1 MAFFGP
7 KNVYTPSTL
16 VGNWQ
21 DDRMDK
27 WFQEKQRYA
36 KVYALPSRGSTGW
49 SKTSDAIG
57 DTMKDEMTKKSTIVR
72 EMDAVGLRSFV
83 LPPDEMYATTQ
94 KREFANP
101 DDRAALPV
109 HHIEDGFDKEWLRE
123 YRKTWT
129 HADGFLYTRKGPGQ
143 ALA

>member
-57 DTMKDEMTKKSTIVR
+57 DTMKDEMTKKYYLV
-72 EMDAVGLRSFV
+72 
-83 LPPDEMYATTQ
+83 
-94 KREFANP
+94 
-101 DDRAALPV
+101 
-109 HHIEDGFDKEWLRE
+109 
-123 YRKTWT
+123 
-129 HADGFLYTRKGPGQ
+129 
-143 ALA
+143 